1 MAKLFK
7 RGSEQNSSNAAVSSI
22 PVSPADSALVID
34 LPEGQKL
41 VLGKMDEG
49 TVIEVATWRGTGRP
63 DSRTNRLML
72 GVSFGGT
79 AQSPNQEQEVK
90 IENLTAIEKFQFVAK
105 RFTLKALDLAGSQ
118 VARIKSRLRDRS
130 FTLKSIKTKSLP
142 KKLDAPFENSGDN
155 EEFDIDEW
163 LASIKKNSRVDRLST
178 SEDFGMSHPESAG
191 KVGNPG
197 DRSKKANKQRLS
209 SSKRGARTSSHK
221 KGKKRT

>member
-79 AQSPNQEQEVK
+79 TQSSNEEQEVK
-90 IENLTAIEKFQFVAK
+90 IENLTAFEKFQFVVK
-105 RFTLKALDLAGSQ
+105 QLFLKAHNLAGLQ
-118 VARIKSRLRDRS
+118 VTRIKSKLKDRS
-130 FTLKSIKTKSLP
+130 FTLKSIKTKSLS
-142 KKLDAPFENSGDN
+142 KKIETPN
-155 EEFDIDEW
+155 EDSKSNEDFDIDEW
-163 LASIKKNSRVDRLST
+163 LASIKKNSRVGRLSE
-178 SEDFGMSHPESAG
+178 SEDFGMSRAG
-191 KVGNPG
+191 STGKEDDPG
-197 DRSKKANKQRLS
+197 VRSKKANKQRLPG
-209 SSKRGARTSSHK
+209 SKRSARTSSPK